1 YLARDRKHERLVAVK
16 VLRPE
21 IAAGVGSERFLREI
35 AITAQ
40 LAHPHVLT
48 LIDSGEIRAGPQG
61 ASPYYI
67 MPYVD
72 GESLRDLV
80 TRSGALPVADV
91 VRILRDVVD
100 GLAYAHRHGVVH
112 RDV

>member
-1 YLARDRKHERLVAVK
+1 MPGRTPSQTASKPDMTTTRATSSLEPATEQLRAALGDAYELLRELGQGGMATVYLARDRKHERLVAVK

-48 LIDSGEIRAGPQG
+48 LIDSGEIRA
-61 ASPYYI
+61 
-67 MPYVD
+67 
-72 GESLRDLV
+72 
-80 TRSGALPVADV
+80 
-91 VRILRDVVD
+91 
-100 GLAYAHRHGVVH
+100 
-112 RDV
+112 